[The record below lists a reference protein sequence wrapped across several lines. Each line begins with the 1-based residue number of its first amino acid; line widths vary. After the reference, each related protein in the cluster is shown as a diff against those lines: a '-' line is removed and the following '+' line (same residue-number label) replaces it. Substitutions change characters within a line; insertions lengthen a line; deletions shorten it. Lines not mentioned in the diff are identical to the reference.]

1 MCRFRGERMAIMAS
15 STPTVKLTYDDYCN
29 APEDKRYELLDGDLV
44 VVPAPKEAHQRVSL
58 RLTVLIA
65 QSVMRAGIGHVYAA
79 PFDVVLTENDV
90 VQPDLLF
97 ISNERAHIITAE
109 NVQGAPDLVV
119 EILSPSTADRDLFI
133 KRSLYA
139 KHGVQEY
146 WLVDTD
152 AKTVTALLRDS
163 QDFGVV
169 GVCGEGQTLDSPTLK
184 GFTIN
189 PDEIF

>member
-1 MCRFRGERMAIMAS
+1 MSS
-15 STPTVKLTYDDYCN
+15 STPTVKFTYDDYCN

-44 VVPAPKEAHQRVSL
+44 VTPAPGTAHQRVL
-58 RLTVLIA
+58 RRLTILLGL
-65 QSVMRAGIGHVYAA
+65 SVERTGVGEVFVA
-79 PFDVVLTENDV
+79 PFDVVLSDTDV

-97 ISNERAHIITAE
+97 ISNERAHIVTDE
-109 NVQGAPDLVV
+109 NAQGAPDLVV
-119 EILSPSTADRDLFI
+119 EVLSPSTAERDLTF

-146 WLVDTD
+146 WLMDTNV
-152 AKTVTALLRDS
+152 KTVTVLLRDS

>member
-1 MCRFRGERMAIMAS
+1 MAS
-15 STPTVKLTYDDYCN
+15 SASTIKFTYQDYRN

-44 VVPAPKEAHQRVSL
+44 VTPAPREIHQRASL
-58 RLTVLIA
+58 NLTILLG
-65 QSVMRAGIGHVYAA
+65 QSVKNSGIGHVYAA
-79 PFDVVLTENDV
+79 PFDVVLSDTDV

-97 ISNERAHIITAE
+97 ISNERAPIITEE

-119 EILSPSTADRDLFI
+119 EILSPSTAERDQTF

-139 KHGVQEY
+139 RHGVREY

-152 AKTVTALLRDS
+152 AKTVTVLLLDA
-163 QDFGVV
+163 QQYAVV

>member
-1 MCRFRGERMAIMAS
+1 MAS
-15 STPTVKLTYDDYCN
+15 STPTIKFTYEDYRN

-44 VVPAPKEAHQRVSL
+44 VTPAPGTAHQRAS
-58 RLTVLIA
+58 RKLTMLLG
-65 QSVMRAGIGHVYAA
+65 QSINLTAAGEIFAA
-79 PFDVVLTENDV
+79 PFDVVLSDTDV

-97 ISNERAHIITAE
+97 VSKERAHIITDE

-119 EILSPSTADRDLFI
+119 EILSPSTAERDLTF

-139 KHGVQEY
+139 RHGVKEF

-152 AKTVTALLRDS
+152 AKTVTVLLRDP
-163 QDFGVV
+163 QGFGTI
-169 GVCGEGQTLDSPTLK
+169 GVCGEGQTLDSPTLT

-189 PDEIF
+189 PAEIF

>member
-1 MCRFRGERMAIMAS
+1 MAS
-15 STPTVKLTYDDYCN
+15 SESTFKFTYQDYRN

-44 VVPAPKEAHQRVSL
+44 VVPAPKEVHQRVLMNLSL
-58 RLTVLIA
+58 LIF
-65 QSVMRAGIGHVYAA
+65 QSVKLSGAGHVYAA
-79 PFDVVLTENDV
+79 PFDVVLSDTDV

-97 ISNERAHIITAE
+97 ISNERAHIITEE

-119 EILSPSTADRDLFI
+119 EILSPSTAERDQTF

-139 KHGVQEY
+139 KHGVKEY
-146 WLVDTD
+146 WLVNTD
-152 AKTVTALLRDS
+152 DKTVTALHLDA
-163 QDFGVV
+163 QQYAVV

-184 GFTIN
+184 GFTMN